1 MAANTAGGRQKGA
14 RLTNSQAQEIL
25 ALNGVLMGR
34 QRIAQAM
41 GQQFNG
47 KRDLYEVLGYPKE
60 IQFETYLEKYT
71 RQDIAGRVVDLPA
84 DDTWRRPPI
93 IRVRDEDTSQEAVRN
108 PFLKGLQF
116 LIQRRRLWHYLQRVD
131 RLAGIGRYGVLM
143 MGLTGGEPLNVA
155 VTKRGGQ
162 PADVIYFAV
171 FSEGSATINRLVDD
185 PRNERYGLPEEYTL
199 AMGEGLK
206 NETVHWSRTLHVVED
221 PMEDDV
227 YGRPRLERVFN
238 RLEDML
244 KVIGGGAEA
253 TWKNMDR
260 GLHADVRDGF
270 TLEGQSAQDLENEID
285 EYIHGLRRFIRTQGM
300 DINALGS
307 EVVDPTGLFGALV
320 GLIAAAAD
328 IPQRILIGS
337 ERGELASSQDL
348 ATWAGQV
355 AFRQSSFAEPV
366 ILRPLIDRLIAYG
379 VLPTP
384 EGGEYQVEWPSL
396 FEMSDKERSDVAVN
410 IATAAAKIAPPGAP
424 DLVIGPDE
432 FRERVLGWPKRE
444 PEAALLDRED
454 AEAQEEDTLADDN
467 AAGEEEDGE

>member
-1 MAANTAGGRQKGA
+1 
-14 RLTNSQAQEIL
+14 
-25 ALNGVLMGR
+25 
-34 QRIAQAM
+34 
-41 GQQFNG
+41 
-47 KRDLYEVLGYPKE
+47 
-60 IQFETYLEKYT
+60 
-71 RQDIAGRVVDLPA
+71 
-84 DDTWRRPPI
+84 
-93 IRVRDEDTSQEAVRN
+93 
-108 PFLKGLQF
+108 
-116 LIQRRRLWHYLQRVD
+116 
-131 RLAGIGRYGVLM
+131 LM

-355 AFRQSSFAEPV
+355 AFRQGSFAEPV

-379 VLPTP
+379 VLPAP

-396 FEMSDKERSDVAVN
+396 FEMSEKERAE
-410 IATAAAKIAPPGAP
+410 IAEKTANAIAKIAPPGAP
-424 DLVIGPDE
+424 DLVVGADE
-432 FRERVLGWPKRE
+432 FRERVLHWPARS
-444 PEAALLDRED
+444 PEEALLDRED
-454 AEAQEEDTLADDN
+454 AEEREEDLQDGETDD
-467 AAGEEEDGE
+467 EEDGE